1 MKRDVT
7 KTYSTDKDA
16 TNKDATKKDTT
27 KKDASQEERCK
38 EEICNEERCNKEGCK
53 KEICNEDILII
64 GIPRCNEYQIPER
77 TYLPRMKFLSYSQPD
92 KRSEYQKEEAH
103 KIFSGTEK
111 RGTEV

>member
-7 KTYSTDKDA
+7 KTDATDKDA
-16 TNKDATKKDTT
+16 KNKDATKKDTT

-77 TYLPRMKFLSYSQPD
+77 TYLPRTKVLSY
-92 KRSEYQKEEAH
+92 KCSEYQKEEAH

-111 RGTEV
+111 LGTEE